1 MRIWN
6 LSASRMKQQEPLGP
20 LPELKLLDEAGQPLS
35 EQIHAI
41 FLPLETRFRLK
52 FKAIDDEAIVRN
64 LFDQAA
70 QIYAKQESSGQEI
83 DKPEGFAWRV
93 LCNLATSVLRRS
105 EEKVMN
111 GSVNGLSGERVLVA
125 LSSITGTPDQ
135 IVNQVYARE
144 IFEQLSETEQ
154 RCATLKTIGFSSNAV
169 AKTLNMTTGS
179 VDKMMQRIRD
189 RFRSRA
195 DGGQNSGG

>member
-1 MRIWN
+1 
-6 LSASRMKQQEPLGP
+6 MKQQEPLGP

-35 EQIHAI
+35 KQIHAI
-41 FLPLETRFRLK
+41 FLPLEPRFRLK
-52 FKAIDDEAIVRN
+52 FKAIADEAVVRN

-70 QIYAKQESSGQEI
+70 QIYAKQQTSGQDI
-83 DKPEGFAWRV
+83 NKPEGFAWRV
-93 LCNLATSVLRRS
+93 LCNLATSLLRRS

-111 GSVNGLSGERVLVA
+111 GSVHGLSGEKVLVA
-125 LSSITGTPDQ
+125 LSSVTGTPDQ

-154 RCATLKTIGFSSNAV
+154 RCATLKTIGFSSDAV

-189 RFRSRA
+189 RFRSRG
-195 DGGQNSGG
+195 DGGQKSGGGGSSS

>member
-1 MRIWN
+1 ME
-6 LSASRMKQQEPLGP
+6 QQEPLRP

-41 FLPLETRFRLK
+41 FLPLEIRFRLK
-52 FKAIDDEAIVRN
+52 FRAIDDEAVVRN

-70 QIYAKQESSGQEI
+70 QIYAKQESSGQQI

-105 EEKVMN
+105 EERVMN

-125 LSSITGTPDQ
+125 LSSVTGTPDQ
-135 IVNQVYARE
+135 IINQVYARE
-144 IFEQLSETEQ
+144 IFEQLSESEQ
-154 RCATLKTIGFSSNAV
+154 RCATLKTIGFSSHAV
-169 AKTLNMTTGS
+169 AKALNMTTGS

-189 RFRSRA
+189 RFRSRGGGGQKSG
-195 DGGQNSGG
+195 DGGSSS